1 MTCSEDGHG
10 VGGNETK
17 EGGYVVVPGVL
28 AWLLRLPTVFLSL
41 SLFLLFFLSSRL
53 TALPTGRINNVR
65 RLFDL
70 LPLPLLFFANRPFG
84 LELAPRSS
92 Q

>member
-41 SLFLLFFLSSRL
+41 SLSFFFSFFL
-53 TALPTGRINNVR
+53 P
-65 RLFDL
+65 D
-70 LPLPLLFFANRPFG
+70 
-84 LELAPRSS
+84 
-92 Q
+92 